1 MRKENEERKVTIMEK
16 LLSQENLE
24 LISKAASVSEDDDIE
39 VEFGKPCEC
48 KGHLGESLYRL
59 WVWECPEY
67 VVVTFDEGNGQC
79 HVVQVF
85 RKEWLSSGAKEV

>member
-1 MRKENEERKVTIMEK
+1 MEK

-24 LISKAASVSEDDDIE
+24 LISKVAAVSEDDDIE
-39 VEFGKPCEC
+39 VEFGKPCKC
-48 KGHLGESLYRL
+48 LGSMFYRL

-67 VVVTFDEGNGQC
+67 VVITFDEGNGQC

-85 RKEWLSSGAKEV
+85 RKEWL